1 MPPKKIKASIA
12 KKKDAKN
19 SLKKEIYE
27 KVAVMKQMNEKI
39 AESLV
44 NRIILDAKKTND
56 LSEEAMDKIR
66 KEMLKEETL
75 KQMVSELNSDLD
87 EIVKDVDKEST
98 TVFELQR
105 AMALL
110 ENLTKYMEK
119 KL

>member
-1 MPPKKIKASIA
+1 M
-12 KKKDAKN
+12 
-19 SLKKEIYE
+19 
-27 KVAVMKQMNEKI
+27 
-39 AESLV
+39 
-44 NRIILDAKKTND
+44 RKKTND

-66 KEMLKEETL
+66 KEM
-75 KQMVSELNSDLD
+75 
-87 EIVKDVDKEST
+87 T